1 MCFLKEEKGENTIFQ
16 DSSYQ
21 SVFSDQD
28 VFVLLSCSLPWVL
41 STHRE
46 ISVQVIDSV
55 LFMPFLPGQSSYF
68 DFNLFSIFFSNYK
81 VSTVIIWD
89 FPFLRVSPEL

>member
-28 VFVLLSCSLPWVL
+28 VF
-41 STHRE
+41 
-46 ISVQVIDSV
+46 
-55 LFMPFLPGQSSYF
+55 FFLVAYPGSYQH
-68 DFNLFSIFFSNYK
+68 
-81 VSTVIIWD
+81 TG
-89 FPFLRVSPEL
+89 R